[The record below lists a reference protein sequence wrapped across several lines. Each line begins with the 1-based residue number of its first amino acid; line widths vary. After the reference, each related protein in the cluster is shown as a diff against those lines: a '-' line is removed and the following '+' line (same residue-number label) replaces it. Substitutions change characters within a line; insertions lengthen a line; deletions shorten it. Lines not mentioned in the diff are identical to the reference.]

1 MHNPMMTESGPNFK
15 MDTQSTT
22 SYLTRL
28 TSIPGRGQ
36 AVQAVQ
42 AVVVVSL
49 TVVEPIEVEEEGELI
64 QHIIA
69 LGNGI
74 GLRLPKETRY

>member
-15 MDTQSTT
+15 METQSTT

-28 TSIPGRGQ
+28 TSTPGRG
-36 AVQAVQ
+36 QAVQ

-49 TVVEPIEVEEEGELI
+49 AVVERIEVEEEGELI
-64 QHIIA
+64 
-69 LGNGI
+69 
-74 GLRLPKETRY
+74 